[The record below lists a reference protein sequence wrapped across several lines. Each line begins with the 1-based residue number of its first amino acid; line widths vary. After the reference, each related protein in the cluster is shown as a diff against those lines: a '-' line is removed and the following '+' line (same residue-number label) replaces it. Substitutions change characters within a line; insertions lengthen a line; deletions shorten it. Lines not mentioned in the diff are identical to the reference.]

1 MPSFIIVTI
10 KLIVIIFAP
19 IAFIGLEIARQEVSG
34 DQYAAVLE
42 IFGTNSRP
50 GTLDLFGADIQTL
63 ASALNLFQVW
73 SLPALIAIVA
83 LGVIGLAISADKLR
97 ATWHI
102 CLGLFFSFG
111 LWATL
116 ITRSREAFTEL
127 IGSEISEISS
137 VVMATYLSQLSA
149 TLLNL
154 TGLLALSFGAL
165 ALLLWF
171 PVLRRKARDSKGL
184 N

>member
-1 MPSFIIVTI
+1 MPRFIIDTI

-19 IAFIGLEIARQEVSG
+19 IALIGLVIARQEVSG

-42 IFGTNSRP
+42 IVGTNSRP

-63 ASALNLFQVW
+63 ASVLSFLQLW
-73 SLPALIAIVA
+73 SLPVLIAIVA
-83 LGVIGLAISADKLR
+83 LGVIGLAISSDKLR
-97 ATWHI
+97 ATLHI

-127 IGSEISEISS
+127 IGSEIS
-137 VVMATYLSQLSA
+137 
-149 TLLNL
+149 
-154 TGLLALSFGAL
+154 
-165 ALLLWF
+165 
-171 PVLRRKARDSKGL
+171 
-184 N
+184 